1 MNATLGAAFGV
12 AFGGIWTLLGR
23 AIEGVK
29 FVCHCKEQCTS
40 LGKYLEKIK
49 PMLEKVLDQC
59 QSEEA
64 LESWL
69 DGFKKCLEEANEILE
84 NCRDG
89 SYWEGIREVI
99 YGDKIL
105 KLKEEIKE
113 NVNMSPMALL
123 THDICKTDVGTSV
136 MMQEVPQEILG
147 MENHFERLKS
157 KIIEGQSENQNGR
170 CVGIQGMG
178 GSGKTLL
185 AQMVNNDKEIQ
196 KHFGKDS
203 MFWITV
209 GRDASVSSLYV

>member
-1 MNATLGAAFGV
+1 MANSGPDVVNATLGAAFGV
-12 AFGGIWTLLGR
+12 AFGGVWTLFGR

-49 PMLEKVLDQC
+49 PMLEKILDQC

-64 LESWL
+64 LQSWL

-89 SYWEGIREVI
+89 SNWERIREVI
-99 YGDKIL
+99 YGDQIL
-105 KLKEEIKE
+105 KLKKEIKE

-147 MENHFERLKS
+147 MEDHFKRVKLE
-157 KIIEGQSENQNGR
+157 IIEGQSENQSGR
-170 CVGIQGMG
+170 CVGIQGMDG
-178 GSGKTLL
+178 YEKTML
-185 AQMVNNDKEIQ
+185 AQMVNNNKENP
-196 KHFGKDS
+196 KP
-203 MFWITV
+203 
-209 GRDASVSSLYV
+209 